1 MIYLVLVRTAQRMS
15 SKKFLPP
22 LMVQVEG
29 VRGCGPEFPHVQTF
43 FLHGVWIFLIDFGSC
58 RKYFVSDLCL
68 KQDVASY
75 SINAV
80 VDDGLTDNK

>member
-1 MIYLVLVRTAQRMS
+1 MVVVLS
-15 SKKFLPP
+15 
-22 LMVQVEG
+22 
-29 VRGCGPEFPHVQTF
+29 FPMFKHVLF